1 MKKGP
6 GDDDFDLSRGLHI
19 IVDDDDDD
27 DDDVARKHYQ
37 DKYEAEGSKFDGDE
51 MLRRYRFSVVITK
64 LVEAL

>member
-6 GDDDFDLSRGLHI
+6 GDDDFDLSRGLPI
-19 IVDDDDDD
+19 TADD